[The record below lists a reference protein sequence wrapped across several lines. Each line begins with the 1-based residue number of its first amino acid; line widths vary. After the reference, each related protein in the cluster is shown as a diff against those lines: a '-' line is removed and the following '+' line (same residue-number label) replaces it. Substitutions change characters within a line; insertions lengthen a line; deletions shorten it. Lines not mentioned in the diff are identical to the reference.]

1 MPSDQ
6 GVSQWRGMAVVV
18 DQLGVEVALAA
29 VLVVVEDL
37 AEIDELGL
45 LFGSDLADHT
55 VDAEPR
61 AQVADHGLA

>member
-1 MPSDQ
+1 MT
-6 GVSQWRGMAVVV
+6 VVV
-18 DQLGVEVALAA
+18 DQLGVEMTLST

-45 LFGSDLADHT
+45 LLGSDFTDYP